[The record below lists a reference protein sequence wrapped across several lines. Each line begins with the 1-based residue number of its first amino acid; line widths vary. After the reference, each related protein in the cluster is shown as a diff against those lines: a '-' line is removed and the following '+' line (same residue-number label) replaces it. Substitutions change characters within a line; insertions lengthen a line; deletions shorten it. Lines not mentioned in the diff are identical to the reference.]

1 MDHYLNSLCKISI
14 SQLVTYST
22 FCELGSYKRV
32 SERLSISE
40 GNISQQLAKLEENL
54 GFTLLNREG
63 RRRVMTADGE
73 RVLIVANTIINEL
86 HKVNAHIRADP
97 DSCIA

>member
-63 RRRVMTADGE
+63 RRRGMTADGE

-86 HKVNAHIRADP
+86 HKDNAHIRAEP